1 MMVEKILLLA
11 LILSIASLATAD
23 LDLSGGSS
31 SPFQLTGDDTVYT
44 SYTRFLVV
52 TEGTITGT
60 TLFYTGD
67 GAYITD
73 YSSNSAYI
81 DLFQA
86 KIDLFT
92 SCETVTHVFKLGIKD
107 MNPGN
112 GSVIANGNLVD
123 FAFTGPVRAYLTDDS
138 AGTLTA
144 QSVSYVPLSDPICTC
159 EELYRDNPLYAK
171 YVAAGRDPS
180 CWCWQYQ
187 CHGDADNYA
196 DHPAWPPAYRVYDGD
211 LTMLSNNWKK
221 STTSTPVANPCAD
234 FDHAEEEIFIEGT
247 YSIYDGD
254 LTILCNNW
262 KATDDDLSDCP
273 TYIP

>member
-1 MMVEKILLLA
+1 MKKFLVITMA
-11 LILSIASLATAD
+11 LGLASLAIAD
-23 LDLSGGSS
+23 LGLAGCST
-31 SPFQLTGDDTVYT
+31 SPFQVTGDDTVYT

-60 TLFYTGD
+60 TLLYTGD

-86 KIDLFT
+86 KINLFT
-92 SCETVTHVFKLGIKD
+92 SCETVTHVFELGIKD

-112 GSVIANGNLVD
+112 GSVIANGDLVD

-144 QSVSYVPLSDPICTC
+144 QSVSCGLLIDPVCTC
-159 EELYRDNPLYAK
+159 EELYRDNPLYAR
-171 YVAAGRDPS
+171 YVAAGKDPS

-187 CHGDADNYA
+187 CHGDADNNETL
-196 DHPAWPPAYRVYDGD
+196 PIFIEGEYRVYDGD

-234 FDHAEEEIFIEGT
+234 FDHTEEEIFIEGT